1 MKYIVIFSL
10 FMTSILSA
18 QITKLSDQDLYTL
31 GKTWGLMKYYHPAV
45 SQGKVDWD
53 AVLLKTF
60 DNQSKA
66 DPNDIIMQWFSIA
79 DQSTFDEMPK
89 KENECDSITLRNFNP
104 SWIEKLKKIRPENRT
119 RLSNLVNHPKNVGSF
134 YSNPVENSIRFSN
147 TNEKVY
153 PNFSPQIKLL
163 ELFRIW
169 NAVEYFYPYKYLLD
183 HEWDYVLKKYI
194 PIFKNVKN
202 EQEYKAAI
210 MQLSAEL
217 EDSHTELKNTYQ
229 YDVLGKLSAP
239 FIFQIADK
247 AVVITGVKDEAKM
260 KKSGLEMGDLIT
272 EINGKSILKI
282 IAEQS
287 KYFSVSNESVRM
299 REAYNYLFSGDSPTV
314 EISGVKNNGKAFKT
328 TLERM
333 PRTYSKEWDKDGIPN
348 YRLTYKGKTYEY
360 LTWNEKESRLNPS
373 FRLEDKVYFEFSS
386 LKGDEIPALMEA
398 HKKTKG
404 MVFDLR
410 GYNNNA
416 SLLKVF
422 DYLFTKPQHFGIKTQ
437 ADFSQPGKFCFV
449 DNIINKDYKYAGK
462 ENPDAYKGQ
471 VIILINE
478 YTQSA
483 AEMWAMIFKKVPGVI
498 FVGSQTAGADGNK
511 TFIKLTDGNELV
523 FSGLGIYYPD
533 GTETQRIGIK
543 PDIIVRPN
551 VESIRSK
558 NDLLLLKAFELI
570 DAKK

>member
-1 MKYIVIFSL
+1 MKYIIIFS
-10 FMTSILSA
+10 FFITSILSA

-31 GKTWGLMKYYHPAV
+31 GKMWGLMKYYHPAV

-60 DNQSKA
+60 NNQSNS
-66 DPNDIIMQWFSIA
+66 DPNEIITQWFSIA
-79 DQSTFDEMPK
+79 DQSKFDEIPK
-89 KENECDSITLRNFNP
+89 KNNECDSITLRNFDP
-104 SWIEKLKKIRPENRT
+104 SWIGTLKKIHPENRT
-119 RLSNLVNHPKNVGSF
+119 RLFNMVNHPKHVGSF
-134 YSNPVENSIRFSN
+134 YSNPIENSIRFSS
-147 TNEKVY
+147 TNEKMY
-153 PNFSPQIKLL
+153 PNFSVQIKLL

-169 NAVEYFYPYKYLLD
+169 NAIEYFYPYKYLLD
-183 HEWDYVLKKYI
+183 HQWDDVLKKYI
-194 PIFKNVKN
+194 PVFKNIKN
-202 EQEYKAAI
+202 EQEYKSAV
-210 MQLSAEL
+210 MQLSAEF
-217 EDSHTELKNTYQ
+217 EDTHTEFKNTYQ
-229 YDVLGKLSAP
+229 YDVFGKLTAP
-239 FIFQIADK
+239 FIFQIVDK
-247 AVVITGVKDEAKM
+247 TLVVTGVKDETKM
-260 KKSGLEMGDLIT
+260 KKSGLEIGDLIT
-272 EINGKSILKI
+272 EINGKPILKI

-287 KYFSVSNESVRM
+287 KYFSVSNESVRR
-299 REAYNYLFSGDSPTV
+299 REAYNYLFSGNSPAV
-314 EISGVKNNGKAFKT
+314 EITGTKNNGKAFKT
-328 TLERM
+328 TIERI
-333 PRTYSKEWDKDGIPN
+333 PRTFTNEWDRDGIPN
-348 YRLTYKGKTYEY
+348 YLLTYKGKTYEY
-360 LTWNEKESRLNPS
+360 LIWNEKESRLTPV
-373 FRLEDKVYFEFSS
+373 FRLDDKVYFEFSS
-386 LKGDEIPALMEA
+386 LKADEIPALMEA
-398 HKKTKG
+398 HKNTRG

-410 GYNNNA
+410 NYNNNA
-416 SLLKVF
+416 ALLKIF
-422 DYLFTKPQHFGIKTQ
+422 DYLLTKPQHFGIKTH

-449 DNIINKDYKYAGK
+449 DNIIDKGYKYAGK

-471 VIILINE
+471 VIVLINE

-483 AEMWAMIFKKVPGVI
+483 AELWAMIFKKIPGVI